1 MLDMNADGG
10 YRGAMFATR
19 MRRLLTS
26 VSRQIDVWPD
36 TLVIRA
42 LEGLEPSQPSRR

>member
-1 MLDMNADGG
+1 
-10 YRGAMFATR
+10 MFATR

-42 LEGLEPSQPSRR
+42 WEGLETPEPAQRSRA

>member
-1 MLDMNADGG
+1 MLDIQGG
-10 YRGAMFATR
+10 GAYRGAMFATR

-42 LEGLEPSQPSRR
+42 LEGLEPSQPTRR